1 MNFQTVV
8 NSRRSIRWFQDRE
21 VATET
26 LQTIVETAQKVPS
39 FVNSQPV
46 RVVIATGNTLAT
58 IREQHL
64 QSVLNQTP
72 SQSVLPYQPIP
83 EWDDGAKANIMGWF
97 ASTKEQ
103 IGDDWGTMMGK
114 AGANLYNAQAIV
126 YLTLPKD
133 YPDWS
138 LVDLGAFSE
147 ALMLTAQD
155 AGVDSLPAYEFVK
168 FADDLMA
175 PLKLTDDQQVVMGV
189 GLGYRDE
196 DSLLNQIR
204 SGRMDTKSI
213 LTILD

>member
-8 NSRRSIRWFQDRE
+8 NSRCSIRWFKDQE

-83 EWDDGAKANIMGWF
+83 KWDDGAKANIMGWF

-103 IGDDWGTMMGK
+103 IGDD
-114 AGANLYNAQAIV
+114 
-126 YLTLPKD
+126 
-133 YPDWS
+133 
-138 LVDLGAFSE
+138 
-147 ALMLTAQD
+147 
-155 AGVDSLPAYEFVK
+155 
-168 FADDLMA
+168 
-175 PLKLTDDQQVVMGV
+175 
-189 GLGYRDE
+189 
-196 DSLLNQIR
+196 
-204 SGRMDTKSI
+204 
-213 LTILD
+213 